1 MGQGIAMWYV
11 TIGRYQFS
19 VVLLLIAVIASP
31 VAFAASY
38 YIWSTKTV
46 PFSVEEPLSV
56 IDFPPSIH
64 FNPGENATLD
74 ITISNTANVNYNVEL
89 IITLSDPD
97 YQQAYVQTSNQTYTI
112 VPGENTISAWV
123 AVNRTAP
130 QSQQQLTV
138 DFLRL

>member
-1 MGQGIAMWYV
+1 MRYI

-19 VVLLLIAVIASP
+19 VILLLIAVVASP

-56 IDFPPSIH
+56 TSFPESIH

-89 IITLSDPD
+89 VITLSDPS
-97 YQQAYVQTSNQTYTI
+97 YQQEYVEVSNQTYTV
-112 VPGENTISAWV
+112 VPGENAISAWV

-138 DFLRL
+138 DFLRV

>member
-1 MGQGIAMWYV
+1 MRYI

-19 VVLLLIAVIASP
+19 VILLLIAVIASP
-31 VAFAASY
+31 VAFATSY

-56 IDFPPSIH
+56 TSFPESIH

-89 IITLSDPD
+89 VITLSDPN
-97 YQQAYVQTSNQTYTI
+97 YQQTYVQASNQTYTI

-123 AVNRTAP
+123 AVNKTAP
-130 QSQQQLTV
+130 QKQQQLTV

>member
-1 MGQGIAMWYV
+1 MRYI

-19 VVLLLIAVIASP
+19 VILLLIAVVVSP

-56 IDFPPSIH
+56 TSFPESIH

-89 IITLSDPD
+89 VITLSDPN
-97 YQQAYVQTSNQTYTI
+97 YQEAYVQTSNQTYTI

>member
-1 MGQGIAMWYV
+1 MRYV

-19 VVLLLIAVIASP
+19 AVLLIIAAVASP

-38 YIWSTKTV
+38 YAWSTKTV
-46 PFSVEEPLSV
+46 PFSVDEPLSV
-56 IDFPPSIH
+56 TSFPAFIH

-74 ITISNTANVNYNVEL
+74 ITISNSANVNYNVEL
-89 IITLSDPD
+89 VIALSDPD
-97 YQQAYVQTSNQTYTI
+97 YQHAYVQVSNQTYTI
-112 VPGENTISAWV
+112 APGENTISAWV
-123 AVNRTAP
+123 AVKRTAP

>member
-1 MGQGIAMWYV
+1 MRYV

-19 VVLLLIAVIASP
+19 MVLLLITVIAGP

-56 IDFPPSIH
+56 TDFPASIH

-89 IITLSDPD
+89 FITLSDPD
-97 YQQAYVQTSNQTYTI
+97 YQQTYVQTSNQTYTI
-112 VPGENTISAWV
+112 APGENTISAWV